1 MTVCGISVVKM
12 GESLQ
17 MRVKAPEGV
26 RPCHGW
32 DELFQVWRHFLVRI
46 CCAVNFGGDTVPVP
60 PDEAGT
66 SAVDQE
72 VGDVLAKEAFS
83 GLSRDDVVAAREI
96 NVGESEITNV
106 KGEEPAGG
114 VENLF
119 GDRQRFM
126 DEAANAELDV
136 VVDEEDLVVVADG
149 PAS

>member
-1 MTVCGISVVKM
+1 
-12 GESLQ
+12 

-32 DELFQVWRHFLVRI
+32 DELLQVWRHFLVRI
-46 CCAVNFGGDTVPVP
+46 CCAVNFGGDTVEIP

-136 VVDEEDLVVVADG
+136 VVDEKDLEVVADG
-149 PAS
+149 PAG

>member
-1 MTVCGISVVKM
+1 M

-32 DELFQVWRHFLVRI
+32 DELLQVWRHFLVRI
-46 CCAVNFGGDTVPVP
+46 CCAVNFGGDTVEIP

-119 GDRQRFM
+119 GDRQGFM

-136 VVDEEDLVVVADG
+136 VVDEKDLEVVADG
-149 PAS
+149 PAG

>member
-1 MTVCGISVVKM
+1 M
-12 GESLQ
+12 
-17 MRVKAPEGV
+17 
-26 RPCHGW
+26 
-32 DELFQVWRHFLVRI
+32 VRI
-46 CCAVNFGGDTVPVP
+46 GCAVDFGGDAVEVP
-60 PDEAGT
+60 PDEAAP

-106 KGEEPAGG
+106 KGEEPAGR

-136 VVDEEDLVVVADG
+136 VVDEEDLAVVADG

>member
-1 MTVCGISVVKM
+1 
-12 GESLQ
+12 

-26 RPCHGW
+26 RPFHGW

-46 CCAVNFGGDTVPVP
+46 CCAVNFGGDTVEIP

-136 VVDEEDLVVVADG
+136 VVDEKDLEVVADG
-149 PAS
+149 PAG